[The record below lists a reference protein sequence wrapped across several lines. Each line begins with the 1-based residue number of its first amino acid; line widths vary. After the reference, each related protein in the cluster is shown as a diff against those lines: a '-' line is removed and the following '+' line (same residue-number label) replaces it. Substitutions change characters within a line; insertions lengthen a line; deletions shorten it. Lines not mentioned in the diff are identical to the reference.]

1 MNKRIKNIT
10 VGDAELRYNPER
22 FMELKM
28 VCVQKMLELLPDYDP
43 SKGALFTTYIYE
55 RLHEAVR
62 VFWRSEEPWFIELPD
77 IYRQIRLAGYIRGQC
92 PDLESAI
99 LRFMEE
105 TGCTQPTAAKYMD
118 DAALI
123 RNRVSIWLTDEE
135 TGQETCDTIVAAPVP
150 EEPPTNNRGIPVKV
164 IRKAFW
170 SLKLDRDRELIEARL
185 AIRMKNGE
193 VLSIKKQNTFDE
205 LATRYGLTGPS
216 SIKNAF
222 ERALLRFAEALWKDG
237 WIRAVKYK
245 RVSKT
250 KTAAVYQYQ
259 ADCDGEWGEIEF
271 DFKNGTATIRLL
283 AEWDSTES
291 HRYANEVI
299 RRFLDSDEKPRKS
312 GTFYFPWAT

>member
-150 EEPPTNNRGIPVKV
+150 EEPPTNIRGLPVKV

-222 ERALLRFAEALWKDG
+222 ERALQRFAEALWKDG